1 LRDLGETPSGVLET
15 KTTNQKQGKEKKMNV
30 KKHTNSIGQ
39 VTANVDLTPTVQL
52 KHFRD
57 GQFTWNL
64 VLWKQSDHTIKRSF
78 DTLLKAY
85 QHARRLDQ

>member
-1 LRDLGETPSGVLET
+1 MT
-15 KTTNQKQGKEKKMNV
+15 V
-30 KKHTNSIGQ
+30 KKQINSIGQ
-39 VTANVDLTPTVQL
+39 LSATIDLNDKVQL

-57 GQFTWNL
+57 GSFTWNV
-64 VLWKQSDHTIKRSF
+64 VLWKQSDHTIKRQF